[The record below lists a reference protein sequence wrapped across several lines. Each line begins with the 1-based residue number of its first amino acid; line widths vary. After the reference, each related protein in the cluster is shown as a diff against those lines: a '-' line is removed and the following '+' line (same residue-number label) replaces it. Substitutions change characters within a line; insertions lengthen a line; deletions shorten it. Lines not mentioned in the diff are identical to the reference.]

1 MKKFWGALV
10 HKVRE
15 WFSLDYR
22 SIAALR
28 IGVGITL
35 LLDTIQRS
43 FDLRAF
49 YSDAGI
55 LPRAEY
61 LRLWENK
68 WWISVHMASGL
79 SGFEAVLLAVAA
91 IFAIMLILGYRTRFA
106 MIASWFLLVSLQMRN
121 PVILQGGDVLFRV
134 VLFWMMFLPLG
145 KVWSLDRLFN
155 RTARPTKESHFSAAT
170 VAYIIQ
176 ICLLYIFTGVLKTGA
191 AWHDGTAVYYALNVD
206 QLITP
211 VGAYL
216 RELPSVMKVFT
227 YMTWYLETYGVLL
240 FFSPIATGFFR
251 TMGIFLFACL
261 QIGFNSSMRLGLFGM
276 IAIVV
281 TFGLLPSGFWNEG
294 WNTFT
299 NWIASKGKKGLT
311 IYYDFECSFCYKI
324 SYLLKRVLLLNPET
338 VVLAAHTNSEI
349 EKIMEEKNSWVL
361 VDAEGKK
368 YTTWNGVVAVLT
380 HSPLFF
386 WIAWVA
392 KLPIISDIGETVYA
406 LISRKRKLVCV
417 PEPIET
423 TPTGVRRLWHIFV
436 EITVVFLLVYI
447 IAWNIDTLEGNRP
460 KIISPKMQSIGWFTH
475 LDQKFNMF
483 APTPLTE
490 DGWYVMPGK
499 LRDGTEVN
507 VMNGAEEVTYTKP
520 EWVSYTYKN
529 QRWQKYLMN
538 LWSRDFSEYRLSYG
552 RYLCREW
559 NTESRPHDK
568 QLLTFEMI
576 FIVEN
581 TPPPG
586 VTPAPV
592 VPTTIWSHSCF

>member
-1 MKKFWGALV
+1 MKKFWSDFK

-22 SIAALR
+22 SLAVLR
-28 IGVGITL
+28 IGVGVTI
-35 LLDTIQRS
+35 LLDIIQRT

-49 YSDAGI
+49 YSDAGV
-55 LPRAEY
+55 LPRVEY

-68 WWISVHMASGL
+68 WWISLHMAGGL
-79 SGFEAVLLAVAA
+79 SSFEAILFVIAA

-106 MIASWFLLVSLQMRN
+106 MIMTWFFLISVQMRN

-155 RTARPTKESHFSAAT
+155 RIARPTTESYFSAAT

-176 ICLLYIFTGVLKTGA
+176 ICLLYLFTGILKTGT

-211 VGAYL
+211 MGAYL
-216 RELPSVMKVFT
+216 REFPNIMQILT
-227 YMTWYLETYGVLL
+227 HTTWYLETYGVLL
-240 FFSPIATGFFR
+240 FFSPIETGLFR
-251 TMGIFLFACL
+251 SMGIFLFACL
-261 QIGFNSSMRLGLFGM
+261 QIGFNISMRLGLFGM

-281 TFGLLPSGFWNEG
+281 TLGLLPSGFWNEG
-294 WNTFT
+294 WNSFT
-299 NWIASKGKKGLT
+299 TWISNKGKKGLT

-324 SYLLKRVLLLNPET
+324 SFLLKRFLLLNEQT
-338 VVLAAHTNSEI
+338 EILAAHTDPEI
-349 EKIMEEKNSWVL
+349 EKIMEEKNSWVI
-361 VDAEGKK
+361 VDASGEKHTG
-368 YTTWNGVVAVLT
+368 WDGMIAVLSY
-380 HSPLFF
+380 SPLFF
-386 WIAWVA
+386 WKAWIA
-392 KLPIISDIGETVYA
+392 KLP
-406 LISRKRKLVCV
+406 LISHLGEKAYTLVSHKRKLVCT
-417 PEPIET
+417 PEPVEKIPT
-423 TPTGVRRLWHIFV
+423 GIQYAWHTPTKVAVI
-436 EITVVFLLVYI
+436 FLLLYV
-447 IAWNIDTLEGNRP
+447 IAWNIDTLELNQP
-460 KIISPKMQSIGWFTH
+460 KIISPQMQSIGWFTH

-499 LRDGTEVN
+499 LRDGTEIDVFT
-507 VMNGAEEVTYTKP
+507 GKSEITYTKP
-520 EWVSYTYKN
+520 QWVAYTYKN

-538 LWSRDFSEYRLSYG
+538 LWSKDFSEYRLSYG
-552 RYLCREW
+552 RYMCREW
-559 NTESRPHDK
+559 NNSHSTEK

-576 FIVEN
+576 FMVEN

-586 VTPAPV
+586 TTFPPV
-592 VPTTIWSHSCF
+592 VPTKIWTHSCY